1 MGEEVECNFRDQGE
15 QIKKEEKVRKRK
27 KRSIKKKKK
36 KYEYV

>member
-27 KRSIKKKKK
+27 KKG
-36 KYEYV
+36 V

>member
-27 KRSIKKKKK
+27 KG
-36 KYEYV
+36 V